1 MMRSSQHAVA
11 AGGGD
16 PGAAH
21 PRAIGQLI
29 RDARQLTDDQV
40 EQILAYQRRRGVRFG
55 EAAVALR
62 LAERKDVL
70 DALAAQF
77 QYTSGFAGRE
87 SSTELVSAADPF
99 GDQADAFRELRS
111 RLLLEVL
118 REQPRGAL
126 AVVSPDRGD
135 GKTYIA
141 ANLAVSFSQL
151 GERTLLIDADL
162 RVPRLHALLGVDPA
176 PGLSSLLA
184 GFPIDRDPVQ
194 PAPGVPSLFVM
205 PAGPVP
211 PNPLELLQR
220 LRFRSLVR
228 EMVREFDHV
237 VVDTPAAI
245 RGADPR
251 VVAAQCEATLVVARA
266 GRSRLDALEGLLAS
280 LGRGSA
286 RIAGIVMNEH

>member
-1 MMRSSQHAVA
+1 MMRSSPHAVA
-11 AGGGD
+11 ARGPD
-16 PGAAH
+16 PTAAS
-21 PRAIGQLI
+21 PRAIGELI
-29 RDARQLTDDQV
+29 RDACELTDDQV
-40 EQILAYQRRRGVRFG
+40 EQILAYQRRRGLRFG

-62 LAERKDVL
+62 FAERKDVL
-70 DALAAQF
+70 DALAEQF

-87 SSTELVSAADPF
+87 SSSELVSAADPF

-111 RLLLEVL
+111 RLLLEAL
-118 REQPRGAL
+118 GGQARCAL
-126 AVVSPDRGD
+126 AVVSPDHGD

-162 RVPRLHALLGVDPA
+162 RVPRAHTLLGVDAA

-194 PAPGVPSLFVM
+194 PVLGLPSLFVM

-220 LRFRSLVR
+220 ARLRSVLR
-228 EMVREFDHV
+228 EMVRQFDHV
-237 VVDTPAAI
+237 VVDTPAAV

-251 VVAAQCEATLVVARA
+251 VVAAQCEATLVVGRA
-266 GRSRLDALEGLLAS
+266 GGSRLDALESLLAS
-280 LGRGSA
+280 LGRGPT
-286 RIAGIVMNEH
+286 RIVGIVMNEH